1 MAAPALSVEE
11 ALALLLAGA
20 QPLGSERV
28 SISTAHGRVLAE
40 PLAAR
45 LTQPPFDASAMDGY
59 AVRAADV
66 ATLPARLKLTGESAA
81 GHPFDGSVG
90 VGEAVRIFTGAPVP
104 DGADA
109 VVIQEDT
116 TRDGDTVIVHGDNVE
131 LGNIRPRGGDFSA
144 GMMLL
149 DAGRRLGPREL
160 SLAASMGHGDV
171 SVWRRPKVA
180 ILSTG
185 DELVPPGETPGVG
198 QIVSSN
204 HLGIGA
210 LVHSIGA
217 EVIQL
222 GIARDTKASLVEHV
236 ERAKTAD
243 VLVTIGGASVG
254 DHDLVAPVLSQQ
266 GMDIAFWKIAM
277 RPGKPLMSG
286 RLGALRVVGL
296 PGNPVSS
303 LVCARVFLV
312 PLIEHLAGAP
322 RPADV
327 TRPAKATVA
336 IEANGPRQHYMRAT
350 LAPGTDGTP
359 LVTPVRSQDSSL
371 LSPLAIADCLVVRAP
386 RAAAVA
392 VGDIVPVLSLDL

>member
-1 MAAPALSVEE
+1 MAAPALSVDE
-11 ALALLLAGA
+11 ALALLLADA
-20 QPLGSERV
+20 KPLGSERV
-28 SISTAHGRVLAE
+28 AITAAHGRVLAE
-40 PLAAR
+40 PLTAR

-59 AVRAADV
+59 AMRAADA
-66 ATLPARLKLTGESAA
+66 ATLPARLKLIGESAA
-81 GHPFDGSVG
+81 GHPFDGRVG
-90 VGEAVRIFTGAPVP
+90 SGEAVRIFTGAPVP
-104 DGADA
+104 AGADG

-116 TRDGDTVIVHGDNVE
+116 ARDGDTVIVQGDNVDFR
-131 LGNIRPRGGDFSA
+131 NIRPRGGDFSA
-144 GMMLL
+144 GMKLL
-149 DAGRRLGPREL
+149 DIGRRLGPREL
-160 SLAASMGHGDV
+160 SLAASMGYGDV

-185 DELVPPGETPGVG
+185 DELVAPGETPGVG

-210 LVHSIGA
+210 LMHIVGA

-222 GIARDTKASLVEHV
+222 GIARDTQASLIEHV

-266 GMDIAFWKIAM
+266 GMELAFWKIAM

-303 LVCARVFLV
+303 LICARVFLV
-312 PLIEHLAGAP
+312 PLVEHLVGAP

-327 TRPAKATVA
+327 TRPAKAAVA

-350 LAPGTDGTP
+350 LVAGPDGTP
-359 LVTPVRSQDSSL
+359 IVTPVRSQDSSL
-371 LSPLAIADCLVVRAP
+371 LSPLAIADCLLVRPP

-392 VGDIVPVLSLDL
+392 AGDIVPVLSLDL